1 MSSMLCC
8 EMFVRFRG
16 DKFHMVPYVVK
27 GMDVSFSG
35 ILSHIEE
42 QIGST
47 FMKQVYVYSVLIFT
61 CCAASVW
68 MYFSNSNDKL
78 LLLVTVHIIAVPLQ
92 LMFCHVVPMCTSI

>member
-1 MSSMLCC
+1 MSSVLCC

-16 DKFHMVPYVVK
+16 DKFHMLPYVVK

-47 FMKQVYVYSVLIFT
+47 FMKQGVCIFNVDFHLL
-61 CCAASVW
+61 CCLCLDV
-68 MYFSNSNDKL
+68 F
-78 LLLVTVHIIAVPLQ
+78 Q
-92 LMFCHVVPMCTSI
+92 